1 MFVNY
6 LYYIVSLFGEEA
18 GENGASV
25 GVVMSLRTFDRETC
39 KEFHLPV
46 IMKDGG
52 HPPLSGTNTLT
63 ITIGDMNDNRH
74 YAGQKNV
81 IFFNYKG
88 LPTLRLSFKV
98 VGSEN
103 IRNV

>member
-1 MFVNY
+1 MSVNY
-6 LYYIVSLFGEEA
+6 LDYIVSLFDEDG
-18 GENGASV
+18 GENSVSV
-25 GVVMSLRTFDRETC
+25 GVVMSLKTFDRETC

-46 IMKDGG
+46 IMKDSG
-52 HPPLSGTNTLT
+52 HPSLSGTNTLT

-88 LPTLRLSFKV
+88 LLMHTFLQ
-98 VGSEN
+98 GCW
-103 IRNV
+103 